1 MPSPPRGTPGLSLV
15 HKLLDKLTKAQ
26 KDTQQQ
32 LAGLQQAVTE
42 AQADASKKA
51 VQKLE
56 EEKGFQ
62 FRRKGYGKQ
71 FHFN

>member
-1 MPSPPRGTPGLSLV
+1 MSSPPRGTPGLPLV
-15 HKLLDKLTKAQ
+15 HKLLDKLTKAR

-32 LAGLQQAVTE
+32 LADLEQAVTE
-42 AQADASKKA
+42 AQADATKKA

-62 FRRKGYGKQ
+62 FRRKGNEKQ
-71 FHFN
+71 FCFN